1 MTKVLVVDDS
11 ALMRRLLTGVLVD
24 AGFQVAS
31 ARNGVEGVQQLTEW
45 EPDVVT
51 LDINMPEM
59 DGLTALSLMMQARPT
74 PVVMVSSLTEKG
86 AQATFEALALGAVD
100 FIAKPGG
107 TISLTVEDIA
117 GQLLDKVRA
126 ASRSRMRPISATNR
140 ATSAR
145 MAAGIKSPPVPA
157 AAAPVQPAAVDARP
171 SPSPARPP
179 VVQTKP
185 RAPAEPDG
193 LTSAQRIGRASRGA
207 LGRMEG
213 VVIIGVSTGGPRTL
227 EDILPGLPADF
238 PWAVLV
244 AQHMPSNFTDTF
256 ARRMDSLCRISVR
269 ECSSTLPLEP
279 GAAYIGKGGTDM
291 VVVERLGR
299 LAVQPRPETPGHPWH
314 PSVDVLVDSAM
325 RLMPASKIV
334 GVLLTGMGNDG
345 ARSMTQLKQQGG
357 RTIAESKETA
367 VVFGMPNELIEQ
379 GGASL
384 VLPCSDVT
392 RQLCHWIKA

>member
-11 ALMRRLLTGVLVD
+11 ALMRRLLTSVLVD

-126 ASRSRMRPISATNR
+126 ASRSRMRPVSATSR
-140 ATSAR
+140 GTSAR
-145 MAAGIKSPPVPA
+145 APAPAARLAPPAPA
-157 AAAPVQPAAVDARP
+157 TPAAPTAQAKPRTAAAP
-171 SPSPARPP
+171 
-179 VVQTKP
+179 
-185 RAPAEPDG
+185 DG
-193 LTSAQRIGRASRGA
+193 LSSAQRIGRASRAA
-207 LGRMEG
+207 LGRLDG

-238 PWAVLV
+238 PWAILV

-256 ARRMDSLCRISVR
+256 ARRMDSLCRITVR
-269 ECSSTLPLEP
+269 ECSATLPLEP
-279 GAAYIGKGGTDM
+279 GSAYIGKGGTDM

-325 RLMPASKIV
+325 RLMPASQIV

-345 ARSMTQLKQQGG
+345 ARSMTQLKQLGG

-384 VLPCSDVT
+384 VLPCGDVT